1 MHRCIENYLPSC
13 GIESIMQPNIKAP
26 EQEATPSHPADTPVI
41 SSPRLQRKPKKQTL
55 NPLHH
60 SIQAFI
66 TQHLPPDTL
75 AKHNLTLTS
84 LPKRFTIYEPLL
96 LLPVNALTTP
106 PAWHSLYQE
115 LTAAQRQTLFATL
128 LQSFSRYGLTHVAMN
143 APIALT
149 DPNSGAE
156 NRIRS
161 PGGLIPLYGD
171 FGPMPPASPSFACPA
186 KVEAEGEAALACP
199 TSRDLEQA
207 FWVRTVQNHG
217 IVQIWAPL
225 YTMFSRGNITEKARI
240 LGNGF
245 EGLDERQ
252 LGEYV
257 SGTSVVDMYAGIGYF
272 VFSYLKRGVKRVWG
286 FEINGWSVEGL
297 RRGCMENGWGCK
309 VFRVGEDGSL
319 LGGHSLR
326 EVVERLT
333 EEDRVVVFHGDNR
346 FAAQILGEIR
356 ESMRPG
362 EWNRVRHVNLGLL
375 PSSCFAY
382 ENACR
387 IVDGEMGGWVHVH
400 ENVNVQAIEAK
411 RDHVTAELGKLRE
424 KVLGVKPQST
434 TTAAAAAAAECRHV
448 EQVKTYAPGV
458 MHCVFDVRLS
468 SSEETKASTA

>member
-1 MHRCIENYLPSC
+1 MQTDT
-13 GIESIMQPNIKAP
+13 SIL
-26 EQEATPSHPADTPVI
+26 EQELASSPQAPAPAPNT
-41 SSPRLQRKPKKQTL
+41 SSPRPPRKPRKQTL

-60 SIQAFI
+60 GIQAFI
-66 TQHLPPDTL
+66 TQHLPADTL

-96 LLPVNALTTP
+96 LLPVNAFTTP
-106 PAWHSLYQE
+106 PAWHSLYQD
-115 LTAAQRQTLFATL
+115 LTATQRQNLFATL
-128 LQSFSRYGLTHVAMN
+128 LQSFARYGLTHVAMN
-143 APIALT
+143 APISLT

-171 FGPMPPASPSFACPA
+171 FGPLPDASASATA
-186 KVEAEGEAALACP
+186 SALQAQGEGEEAIACP
-199 TSRDLEQA
+199 TATDLEQA

-240 LGNGF
+240 LGSEF
-245 EGLDERQ
+245 EGLDEEG
-252 LGEYV
+252 LGEKV
-257 SGTSVVDMYAGIGYF
+257 SGISVVDMYAGIGYF
-272 VFSYLKRGVKRVWG
+272 VYSYLKRGVKRVWG

-297 RRGCMENGWGCK
+297 RRGCKENGWGCK

-319 LGGHSLR
+319 LGGESLKK
-326 EVVERLT
+326 VVEGLT

-346 FAAQILGEIR
+346 FAAEILGQIR
-356 ESMRPG
+356 GCVRAE
-362 EWNRVRHVNLGLL
+362 EWNSVRHVNLGLL

-382 ENACR
+382 ENACK
-387 IVDGEMGGWVHVH
+387 IVDSEKGGWVHVH
-400 ENVNVQAIEAK
+400 ENVDVQGIEEK
-411 RDHVTAELGKLRE
+411 KDKVTAVLARLRV
-424 KVLGVKPQST
+424 KVLGIGSEKV
-434 TTAAAAAAAECRHV
+434 TAAADCRHV

-468 SSEETKASTA
+468 SREEIEAPNTRGN

>member
-1 MHRCIENYLPSC
+1 
-13 GIESIMQPNIKAP
+13 MQSNTFFP
-26 EQEATPSHPADTPVI
+26 EQELVTSPQAQSPAPAPAPHT
-41 SSPRLQRKPKKQTL
+41 SSPRPPRKPRKQTL

-60 SIQAFI
+60 GIQAFI
-66 TQHLPPDTL
+66 TQHLPADTL

-96 LLPVNALTTP
+96 LLPVNAFTTP
-106 PAWHSLYQE
+106 PAWHSLYE
-115 LTAAQRQTLFATL
+115 DLTATQRQTLYTTL
-128 LQSFSRYGLTHVAMN
+128 LQSFARYGLTHVAMN

-171 FGPMPPASPSFACPA
+171 FGPLPDASASQGQG
-186 KVEAEGEAALACP
+186 EGEAAIACP
-199 TSRDLEQA
+199 SATDLEQA

-240 LGNGF
+240 LGSEF
-245 EGLDERQ
+245 EGLVEEQ
-252 LGEYV
+252 LGEKV
-257 SGTSVVDMYAGIGYF
+257 SEISVVDMYAGIGYF
-272 VFSYLKRGVKRVWG
+272 VYSYLKRGVKRVWG

-297 RRGCMENGWGCK
+297 RRGCKENGWGCK
-309 VFRVGEDGSL
+309 VFRVGEDGLL
-319 LGGHSLR
+319 LGGQSLK
-326 EVVERLT
+326 EVVEGLT

-346 FAAQILGEIR
+346 FAAEILGGIR
-356 ESMRPG
+356 ECMGAGQWS
-362 EWNRVRHVNLGLL
+362 RVRHVNLGLL

-382 ENACR
+382 ANACK
-387 IVDGEMGGWVHVH
+387 IVDAEKGGWVHVH
-400 ENVNVQAIEAK
+400 ENVDVQGIEEK
-411 RDHVTAELGKLRE
+411 KDEVTAELGRLRVE
-424 KVLGVKPQST
+424 VLEVEAKKV
-434 TTAAAAAAAECRHV
+434 AAAAARCRHV

-468 SSEETKASTA
+468 SREEIEASDTRGK